1 MGEDIEVR
9 RRRAV
14 WRAGHRG
21 TKELDLL
28 VGRFAAA
35 HLACHGR
42 RRSSRASRRFWPSA
56 NRSCKLGCWR
66 RNQAGGETEFAD
78 IVDGD
83 PQVPRAGMR
92 SDG

>member
-28 VGRFAAA
+28 VGRFAAVQ
-35 HLACHGR
+35 LASMGDEDL
-42 RRSSRASRRFWPSA
+42 ARFEAFLAVSEPE
-56 NRSCKLGCWR
+56 L
-66 RNQAGGETEFAD
+66 QAWLLAPEPGGGETEFAE
-78 IVDGD
+78 IVTAIRKFHGL
-83 PQVPRAGMR
+83 A
-92 SDG
+92 

>member
-28 VGRFAAA
+28 VGRFADA
-35 HLACHGR
+35 HLAAMGEVEL
-42 RRSSRASRRFWPSA
+42 ARFEAFLAVSEPQLQAWLLAPEPGA
-56 NRSCKLGCWR
+56 N
-66 RNQAGGETEFAD
+66 ETEFAD
-78 IVDGD
+78 IVTAIRTFHGL
-83 PQVPRAGMR
+83 A
-92 SDG
+92 

>member
-28 VGRFAAA
+28 VGRFADA
-35 HLACHGR
+35 HLAAMGDEEL
-42 RRSSRASRRFWPSA
+42 ARFETFLAVSEPQ
-56 NRSCKLGCWR
+56 L
-66 RNQAGGETEFAD
+66 QAWLLAPDLEPPGGETEFAD
-78 IVDGD
+78 IVTAIRTFHGL
-83 PQVPRAGMR
+83 A
-92 SDG
+92 

>member
-28 VGRFAAA
+28 VGRFAAV
-35 HLACHGR
+35 HLASMGEPDL
-42 RRSSRASRRFWPSA
+42 ARFEAFLAVSEPE
-56 NRSCKLGCWR
+56 L
-66 RNQAGGETEFAD
+66 QAWLLAPEPGGGDSEFAE
-78 IVDGD
+78 IVTAIRNFHGL
-83 PQVPRAGMR
+83 A
-92 SDG
+92 

>member
-28 VGRFAAA
+28 VGRFADA
-35 HLACHGR
+35 HLSAMGD
-42 RRSSRASRRFWPSA
+42 AELARFEEFLAVSEPQLQAWLLAP
-56 NRSCKLGCWR
+56 NPEP
-66 RNQAGGETEFAD
+66 AGGVAEFAD
-78 IVDGD
+78 IVTAI
-83 PQVPRAGMR
+83 RAFHGLA
-92 SDG
+92 